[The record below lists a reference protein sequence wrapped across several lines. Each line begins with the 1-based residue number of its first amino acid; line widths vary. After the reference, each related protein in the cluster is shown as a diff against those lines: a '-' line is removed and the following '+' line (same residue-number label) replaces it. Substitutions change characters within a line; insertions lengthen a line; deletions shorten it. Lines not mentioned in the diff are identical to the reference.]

1 MGPSGRGAAAGWCQ
15 AEHPVMPMSGWP
27 GVEGIVSLAVMDL
40 DDVRLRP
47 LQESDLGFLCRF
59 DVEPGLIG
67 NNWYGF
73 RDANRQRRRFEADGW
88 LGDEDGK
95 LIVAV
100 HDEIVG
106 FVGWTPSGF
115 LAGRY
120 REIGVALLPEWRGR
134 GVGTRAQ
141 LLLCRYLFAHTAVHR
156 IEART
161 QPENEAEQRALLKI
175 GFRQD
180 GVLRGAEF
188 RDGSWRDVVVFGLLR
203 DELPSSP

>member
-1 MGPSGRGAAAGWCQ
+1 MIEDHPHNADVRMTGSG
-15 AEHPVMPMSGWP
+15 
-27 GVEGIVSLAVMDL
+27 GVVSLAGMDF

-59 DVEPGLIG
+59 DIEPGLIG

-73 RDANRQRRRFEADGW
+73 RDVNRQRRRFEADGW

-100 HDEIVG
+100 DDETVG

-141 LLLCRYLFAHTAVHR
+141 LLLCQYLFAHNAVHR

-161 QPENEAEQRALLKI
+161 QPENDAEQRALIKI

-203 DELPSSP
+203 DELPSFP

>member
-1 MGPSGRGAAAGWCQ
+1 
-15 AEHPVMPMSGWP
+15 V
-27 GVEGIVSLAVMDL
+27 DL
-40 DDVRLRP
+40 DGVRLRP
-47 LQESDLGFLCRF
+47 LREPDLDLLRRF

-73 RDANRQRRRFEADGW
+73 RDPHRQRRRFETDGW

-95 LIVAV
+95 LIVETGEEAA
-100 HDEIVG
+100 G
-106 FVGWTPSGF
+106 FVSWTPSGF

-120 REIGVALLPEWRGR
+120 REIGAVLLPERRGH
-134 GVGTRAQ
+134 GIGTRAQ
-141 LLLCRYLFAHTAVHR
+141 WLLCRYLFAHTAVHR
-156 IEART
+156 IEAGT
-161 QPENEAEQRALLKI
+161 QPENEAEQRALRKV

-203 DELPSSP
+203 GELAPAPVTAPTSPPLPGSS